1 LIISRLELKKY
12 YSKSIPEYK
21 EHTSVVILVV
31 VYELVNLDHLLLRES
46 LYAEEEERMN
56 RKRINN

>member
-1 LIISRLELKKY
+1 
-12 YSKSIPEYK
+12 
-21 EHTSVVILVV
+21 VVILVV
-31 VYELVNLDHLLLRES
+31 VYELANLDHLLLRES